1 MPSRCLA
8 PALFAAPGQFLPKP
22 ARITPQI
29 ENGADLRLVFGL
41 PIVDPEWET
50 IRQQPIE
57 PELPNMNTVVAR
69 EAFDIA
75 HERVRSVV
83 AKAGLLRVV
92 EIASRF
98 DVLRCLR
105 QDDDPPHRRRLARRF
120 LS

>member
-1 MPSRCLA
+1 MPSRCLT
-8 PALFAAPGQFLPKP
+8 PALVAAPGQFLPKP

-41 PIVDPEWET
+41 PIIDPEREA

-57 PELPNMNTVVAR
+57 PELPNMNTVVER
-69 EAFDIA
+69 EAIEIA
-75 HERVRSVV
+75 HQRVRAVV
-83 AKAGLLRVV
+83 AKAGLLRVL
-92 EIASRF
+92 EIASRI

-105 QDDDPPHRRRLARRF
+105 QDDDPPHRRRLVSRF